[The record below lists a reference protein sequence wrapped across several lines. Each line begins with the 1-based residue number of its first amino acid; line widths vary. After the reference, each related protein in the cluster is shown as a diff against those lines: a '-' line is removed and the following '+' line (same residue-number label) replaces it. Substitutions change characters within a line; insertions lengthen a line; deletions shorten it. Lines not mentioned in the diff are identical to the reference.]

1 MEPQKRIVVN
11 TLAQHTR
18 SVINICLSLYSTRL
32 VLEALGKSDYGTY
45 ALVAGVVALL
55 GFITNALVVT
65 TQRQVSFYHGKGD
78 MQAVKRTFSTSLT
91 LHIVIA
97 IAIGIV
103 LAAITPLLFN
113 GFLQLESGREDAA
126 RTVYYLVI
134 LSLIITFLTAPYRG
148 LFIARENIV
157 YISIIDVC
165 DGVLKLLMALFLL
178 HYSSDRLIAYAVM
191 MTGIMAFNWLALVGW
206 SLKHF
211 EESAVIPRR
220 KDIDKDMMKELTN
233 FAGWTIYSIGCIAG
247 RNQGVAIVFNQF
259 FGTIINAAYGI
270 ANQVSGSVMFL
281 ASALLNAI
289 SPQLIKAEGRG
300 DRRLM
305 LRFAEA
311 ESKYA
316 LLLLS
321 MVVIPLVFEMP
332 AILKLWLGDAPQHS
346 TTLCRFILLTSLCD
360 QTTIGLGSANQAIGR
375 IRNYSL
381 TVNTIKLLTLP
392 AIWVCLSL
400 GYSVTAAM
408 VCYLTI
414 ELLCAM
420 IRLPFLKYTAGLSIR
435 HFVRHVFMRVAA
447 PLAIQAA
454 VCWLVC
460 TAVDFP
466 GRFLLT
472 GVCSVIA
479 GVCSVWLFGLDADE
493 RVKALEIIR
502 RKKS

>member
-1 MEPQKRIVVN
+1 MEPKKRIVVN
-11 TLAQHTR
+11 TLAQHIR
-18 SVINICLSLYSTRL
+18 SIVNICLSLYSTRL

-45 ALVAGVVALL
+45 SLVAGVVALL

-78 MQAVKRTFSTSLT
+78 IQAVRQVFSTSLV
-91 LHIVIA
+91 LHFVLA
-97 IAIGIV
+97 VVVGVA
-103 LAAITPLLFN
+103 LAAIAPLLFN
-113 GFLQLESGREDAA
+113 GFLHLESGREDAA
-126 RTVYYLVI
+126 RIVYYLVI

-178 HYSSDRLIAYAVM
+178 HYHADRLVAYAVM
-191 MTGIMAFNWLALVGW
+191 MTSIVAFNWLALVGW

-211 EESAVIPRR
+211 EESTVIPHR
-220 KDIDKDMMKELTN
+220 KDISKAAMAELTS

-281 ASALLNAI
+281 ASALMNGI

-300 DRRLM
+300 DRSMM

-321 MVVIPLVFEMP
+321 MAVIPLAFEMP
-332 AILKLWLGDAPQHS
+332 SILELWLGDVPQHS
-346 TTLCRFILLTSLCD
+346 VTLCRFILLTSLCD
-360 QTTIGLGSANQAIGR
+360 QTTIGLGTANQAIGR

-381 TVNTIKLLTLP
+381 TVNTIKVLTLP
-392 AIWVCLSL
+392 AIWICLSL

-408 VCYLTI
+408 ICYLSI

-435 HFVRHVFMRVAA
+435 HFANHVFIRAA
-447 PLAIQAA
+447 LPLALQAA

-460 TAVDFP
+460 IVLDFP

-472 GVCSVIA
+472 GVCSVAVGI
-479 GVCSVWLFGLDADE
+479 GSVWLFGLEPDE
-493 RVKALEIIR
+493 RIKALEIVR
-502 RKKS
+502 REKQ